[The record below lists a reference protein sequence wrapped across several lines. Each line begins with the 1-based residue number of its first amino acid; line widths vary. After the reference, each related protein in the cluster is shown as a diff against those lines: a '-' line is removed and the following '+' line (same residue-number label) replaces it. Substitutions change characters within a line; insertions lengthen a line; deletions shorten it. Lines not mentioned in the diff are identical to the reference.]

1 MPRVAVV
8 TGANQGLGLALVERL
23 CRDLEEGGHVY
34 LTARDPAKGAGACAQ
49 LREKGLTPEFLQL
62 DVTEPESVAACA
74 EALNERRGG
83 VDILISN
90 AAARIGRD
98 RPQADQVEDFIAT
111 NNLGTTRVLTA
122 FEPLLRPGA
131 HVVVVAS
138 SFGVLRQLP
147 TRLHPRFDGP
157 DLTLADIDRTMTGYV
172 QAVRTGRAAM
182 EGWPDWVNVPSKVG
196 QVASM
201 RIFARSLAGDGRGV
215 VVNACCPGLVDT
227 DASRPWFEDMSRAQ
241 SPLAA
246 AEDVVWLVNTP
257 TPESG
262 PVGELVQ
269 HRRVLAWL

>member
-23 CRDLEEGGHVY
+23 CRDLEHGDHVY
-34 LTARDPAKGAGACAQ
+34 LTARDPAKGADACAQ
-49 LREKGLTPEFLQL
+49 LREKGLTPRFQPL
-62 DVTEPESVAACA
+62 DVTKPESVAACA
-74 EALNERRGG
+74 GALNARHGG

-98 RPQADQVEDFIAT
+98 RPQADQVEDFVAT
-111 NNLGTTRVLTA
+111 NNLGTTRVLTT
-122 FEPLLRPGA
+122 FEPLLRRGA
-131 HVVVVAS
+131 RVVVVAS
-138 SFGVLRQLP
+138 SFGVLRRLP
-147 TRLHPRFDGP
+147 NRLQPRFDGP
-157 DLTLADIDRTMTGYV
+157 DLTLADIDRTMIGYV
-172 QAVRTGRAAM
+172 EAVRTGRAAM
-182 EGWPDWVNVPSKVG
+182 EGWPDWINVPSKVG

-201 RIFARSLAGDGRGV
+201 RVFARSLSGDPRGI

-227 DASRPWFEDMSRAQ
+227 DASRPWFEDMSQAQ

-246 AEDVVWLVNTP
+246 AEDVVWLASTP
-257 TPESG
+257 TRERG